1 MARIKLGSTGI
12 EVERQGFGALPLQ
25 RAPMDEAVAILR
37 RALDGGIQFFDTARN
52 YSDSEEKLGKAF
64 DGLRS
69 QVVLASKT
77 NAKTGEAFNKDLETS
92 LRSLRTNYLDLYQFH
107 NPPFCPLPGDGTGLW
122 EAMEDARRAGKV
134 LHVGISNH
142 RLKVARQSIASGL
155 YETLQ
160 FPFSYLSGP
169 PDLDL
174 VRDCAQAGMGFIAM
188 KALAGGLVANA
199 RAACAWIS
207 AFPGVLPI
215 WGIQRMGELEEFLG
229 FIKDPPNLSAELEA
243 EIEKD
248 RAELAGDFCR
258 GCGYCMPCPQ
268 EIEINICARMSLLW
282 RRAPPERFF
291 TPESQLKMRRI
302 ESCTRCG
309 ACVAKCPYGLDTPA
323 LLRRNL
329 EDYTAELARRSGP

>member
-1 MARIKLGSTGI
+1 MARIKLGNTGI

-92 LRSLRTNYLDLYQFH
+92 LRNLRTDYLNLYQFH

-122 EAMEDARRAGKV
+122 EAMEDARQAGKV

-160 FPFSYLSGP
+160 FPFSFLSGP

-174 VRDCAQAGMGFIAM
+174 VRDCAQAGKIG
-188 KALAGGLVANA
+188 
-199 RAACAWIS
+199 RAS
-207 AFPGVLPI
+207 
-215 WGIQRMGELEEFLG
+215 
-229 FIKDPPNLSAELEA
+229 
-243 EIEKD
+243 
-248 RAELAGDFCR
+248 CR
-258 GCGYCMPCPQ
+258 
-268 EIEINICARMSLLW
+268 
-282 RRAPPERFF
+282 ER
-291 TPESQLKMRRI
+291 
-302 ESCTRCG
+302 
-309 ACVAKCPYGLDTPA
+309 V
-323 LLRRNL
+323 
-329 EDYTAELARRSGP
+329 